1 MAFLGGT
8 FPLKMSLNIIACCIP
23 EVLDLFWDMTLLG
36 VLLKEVTDSLGQKIH
51 IANKICR
58 KF

>member
-8 FPLKMSLNIIACCIP
+8 FTLKMSLNIIACCIP
-23 EVLDLFWDMTLLG
+23 EVLDLFWAMTLLG
-36 VLLKEVTDSLGQKIH
+36 VLLKEVTDSLDQNIH
-51 IANKICR
+51 IPNKICI